1 MTLNDFLSELMAFP
15 TSVFFV
21 PFLLFLVVMLIDLVF
36 NVIES
41 ATAELDLLDLDNLP
55 GSGLLLPP
63 VLSKVPLM
71 VALCSSFFVAT
82 VLSFYTSQWTQSWWK
97 DGLLMAANL
106 ISVPFTAYVALVIA
120 AWFLKP
126 LSPLF
131 DKKKA
136 FAQVEYVGLAAR
148 VHSSKVTS
156 EVGEVMV
163 VQNGNEYLLDAVT
176 EQNIDIEYGDE
187 VVIVAREAESRR
199 YVIAK
204 K

>member
-15 TSVFFV
+15 TSIFFV

-36 NVIES
+36 NVVES
-41 ATAELDLLDLDNLP
+41 ATAELDLFDFDNLP

-82 VLSFYTSQWTQSWWK
+82 VLSFYTSQWTQSWWN
-97 DGLLMAANL
+97 DGLLIAANL
-106 ISVPFTAYVALVIA
+106 ISVPFTAYFALMIA
-120 AWFLKP
+120 AWLLNP

-156 EVGEVMV
+156 EIGEVMV

-176 EQNIDIEYGDE
+176 EQDIDIEYGDE
-187 VVIVAREAESRR
+187 VIIVAREAESRR

>member
-15 TSVFFV
+15 TSLFFV
-21 PFLLFLVVMLIDLVF
+21 PFLVLLVVMLIDLAF
-36 NVIES
+36 NVVEG
-41 ATAELDLLDLDNLP
+41 ATAEIDLFDFDSLP
-55 GSGLLLPP
+55 GSGLILPP

-71 VALCSSFFVAT
+71 VALCCSFFVAT
-82 VLSFYTSQWTQSWWK
+82 VVSFYASQWAQNWWK
-97 DGLLMAANL
+97 DGLLFAANL
-106 ISVPFTAYVALVIA
+106 VSIPITAYLALVIA
-120 AWFLKP
+120 AWLLKP

-131 DKKKA
+131 DKKNA
-136 FAQVEYVGLAAR
+136 FAQVEYVGLSAR

-176 EQNIDIEYGDE
+176 EQEIDIEYGDE
-187 VVIVAREAESRR
+187 VVIVAKEAKSRR